1 MASRSRSNVYSVNKD
16 PITGMDLP
24 PDLRN
29 VPRKDWQKI
38 IDAYNKKQIEKQAN
52 LPTAVL
58 SSPNAKVRAGVDYK
72 APPRPERKSPEEVAK
87 SMGARKAKEAGMA
100 FDVATI
106 PFLGLKSAGR
116 GLYEGGKQIY
126 KHGDNMKT
134 LIAKLLSKFKGK
146 ADDVIPKGGA
156 TSRAGA
162 GATQTFKQGDKVN
175 GVSITKEQ
183 AKNLNKSMKDLGKGG
198 TQALDRGK
206 KVAETQKNIDK
217 IKHGDPKKMWAE
229 GVERGKDAPAAAKLS
244 LNEALGPK
252 GSLALAKKAPKA
264 ALELMKKAMGPIV
277 TVPAAL
283 AGAGYGAKK
292 LFEGDETELEK
303 LQRMT
308 EESKKKKDEAA
319 KLKEAQ
325 RDAAREIIGDDFGKA
340 LGSVSSVG
348 KMLAGI
354 TREKTKKP
362 EEKPAHYS
370 SGLMGPP
377 KSIMGFG
384 EAPYEEM
391 GPPKAAMGF
400 GAKKDKDK
408 GKSKDKEVVT
418 KKTKSPLDYLRS
430 EKEMDERIGE
440 VWDSPVRKRERAN
453 RQDRLRANLREMLGE
468 QSIDPATGKPTRT
481 GGLVRDRQEQYSFT
495 PSGKAQTR
503 LTEAPVKEGVPSIPS
518 GTTPIV
524 KTKPSLFESTSPDTK
539 LAYGAHGDPDS
550 TAPYQVALVGQA
562 LPDRQP
568 WLQDSPPSALEGQDL
583 TKGITLEE
591 QIPSKVTAL
600 KGAGPKTFEAKV
612 NEVPTGTGGKIPAN
626 IPPPALEGQ
635 DLTKGIT
642 LEKQIPSKATALK
655 GAGQPPTDDELNQ
668 KLAAMK
674 GGGTI
679 PHTDWGKGS
688 LSWVQEGSE
697 KTPNIPVDKVG
708 DVVPANVT
716 ADSYGWAAMD
726 NQLPEG
732 SSKTPA
738 HTMSKSEYPFDAS
751 GKYDEQA
758 AGVAAGKIKPPPVSK
773 LVADLKKKKKK

>member
-29 VPRKDWQKI
+29 VPKKDWQKI
-38 IDAYNKKQIEKQAN
+38 IDAYNKRQIEKQAN

-58 SSPNAKVRAGVDYK
+58 SSPNAKLRAGIDYK
-72 APPRPERKSPEEVAK
+72 APPRQEIRSPEEVAK
-87 SMGARKAKEAGMA
+87 SISARKAKEAGMA
-100 FDVATI
+100 FEVATL

-126 KHGDNMKT
+126 KHGDKMKQ
-134 LIAKLLSKFKGK
+134 LISRLLLNK
-146 ADDVIPKGGA
+146 KGGA
-156 TSRAGA
+156 
-162 GATQTFKQGDKVN
+162 ATDDMIDAMGKRWPKGTPKIDELKKAATDLGISTRGNEVQLAERILKAEKAAAARTFKQGEKL
-175 GVSITKEQ
+175 TKEQ
-183 AKNLNKSMKDLGKGG
+183 ARNLNKSMEDLGKGG

-206 KVAETQKNIDK
+206 KVTETQRNIDK
-217 IKHGDPKKMWAE
+217 IKHGDPNKMWAE
-229 GVERGKDAPAAAKLS
+229 GVKRGKGAPAAAKLT

-264 ALELMKKAMGPIV
+264 VLELMKKAMGPIV

-283 AGAGYGAKK
+283 AGAGYGAYK

-303 LQRMT
+303 LQRIT
-308 EESKKKKDEAA
+308 EESKKKKDEEA

-325 RDAAREIIGDDFGKA
+325 TAAYREVFGDEFGKS

-362 EEKPAHYS
+362 KEKPDAPYEE
-370 SGLMGPP
+370 MGPP
-377 KSIMGFG
+377 KAAMGFG

-400 GAKKDKDK
+400 GAKKGEDK

-418 KKTKSPLDYLRS
+418 KKPKSSLDYLRS

-453 RQDRLRANLREMLGE
+453 RQDRLRANLRELLGE

-539 LAYGAHGDPDS
+539 IARGALGDPDPNAAGQ
-550 TAPYQVALVGQA
+550 TAELALFGDNLGDDNPYA
-562 LPDRQP
+562 QP
-568 WLQDSPPSALEGQDL
+568 WLRSNLPPSALEKGQDL
-583 TKGITLEE
+583 
-591 QIPSKVTAL
+591 S
-600 KGAGPKTFEAKV
+600 KGAV
-612 NEVPTGTGGKIPAN
+612 GTPA
-626 IPPPALEGQ
+626 ALP
-635 DLTKGIT
+635 
-642 LEKQIPSKATALK
+642 LEKQIPSKAGSNLLVEPNQQEEPSDALFPS
-655 GAGQPPTDDELNQ
+655 GANLTGVKD
-668 KLAAMK
+668 K
-674 GGGTI
+674 
-679 PHTDWGKGS
+679 
-688 LSWVQEGSE
+688 
-697 KTPNIPVDKVG
+697 PVGNLV
-708 DVVPANVT
+708 
-716 ADSYGWAAMD
+716 
-726 NQLPEG
+726 
-732 SSKTPA
+732 SS
-738 HTMSKSEYPFDAS
+738 F
-751 GKYDEQA
+751 
-758 AGVAAGKIKPPPVSK
+758 
-773 LVADLKKKKKK
+773 LKKKKKKK